1 MAEKIVESYLYE
13 LKPYVNTSAWR
24 KASGDI
30 DKALKSSSIT
40 YDEFAG
46 KKNQYLETVKRM
58 QQVQD
63 QLKQV
68 DKLISKASG
77 DELARLNKFKGFR
90 SYTDEDGVRIEGEGL
105 LGEFDKLEQS
115 AATQKIDLET
125 SSQNISGKSKFA
137 ASLAKFSGS
146 ITQAA
151 GKVTAFI
158 GAMQKG
164 IETALEL
171 ADKASQM
178 ANKLNTSG
186 GFMNMGTRDTM
197 ARYGVDAVTANAMTS
212 ALAQMGLSET
222 DLGRMT
228 EKQREVYDELINHFQ
243 SGIDK
248 IDSGKL
254 EEFYETMDEFQL
266 AQSKWKMDLQN
277 SILKLFAESDSF
289 KKLTGS
295 LEKFFDATINFL
307 ESPLVQWF
315 FDTFIEFLTAIV
327 DFASWFLNIF
337 NPGGSSSTTNNN
349 NNSKNTYYIY
359 GSDYASNDELA
370 RKIALETQSGGV
382 G

>member
-77 DELARLNKFKGFR
+77 DELARLNKFKGFK
-90 SYTDEDGVRIEGEGL
+90 SYIDENGVRIHGEGL
-105 LGEFDKLEQS
+105 LGEFDELEQS
-115 AATQKIDLET
+115 AARQKIDLET
-125 SSQNISGKSKFA
+125 ASPNVSGKSKFA

-186 GFMNMGTRDTM
+186 GFMDMGTRDTM

-212 ALAQMGLSET
+212 ALAQMGLSES

-243 SGIDK
+243 EGINK
-248 IDSGKL
+248 IDAGKL

-266 AQSKWKMDLQN
+266 AQAKWKMDLQN

-349 NNSKNTYYIY
+349 NNSRNTYYIY

>member
-90 SYTDEDGVRIEGEGL
+90 SYTDENGVRIRGEGL
-105 LGEFDKLEQS
+105 LGEFDELERS

-186 GFMNMGTRDTM
+186 GFMDMGTRDTM

>member
-1 MAEKIVESYLYE
+1 M
-13 LKPYVNTSAWR
+13 
-24 KASGDI
+24 
-30 DKALKSSSIT
+30 
-40 YDEFAG
+40 
-46 KKNQYLETVKRM
+46 
-58 QQVQD
+58 
-63 QLKQV
+63 
-68 DKLISKASG
+68 
-77 DELARLNKFKGFR
+77 NKFKGFR
-90 SYTDEDGVRIEGEGL
+90 SYTDEDGVRIRGEGL
-105 LGEFDKLEQS
+105 LGEFDELERS

-186 GFMNMGTRDTM
+186 GFMDMGTRDTM

-222 DLGRMT
+222 DFGRMT

-337 NPGGSSSTTNNN
+337 NPGGSSNTTNNN

>member
-30 DKALKSSSIT
+30 DKALKSSNIT

-90 SYTDEDGVRIEGEGL
+90 SYTDENGVRINGEGL
-105 LGEFDKLEQS
+105 LGEFDELEQS
-115 AATQKIDLET
+115 AARQKIDLET
-125 SSQNISGKSKFA
+125 SSPNVSGKSKFA

-171 ADKASQM
+171 ANKASQM

-186 GFMNMGTRDTM
+186 GFMDMGTRDTM

-212 ALAQMGLSET
+212 ALAQMGLSES

-243 SGIDK
+243 EGINK
-248 IDSGKL
+248 IDTGKL
-254 EEFYETMDEFQL
+254 DEFYETMDEFQL
-266 AQSKWKMDLQN
+266 AQAKWKMDLQN

>member
-90 SYTDEDGVRIEGEGL
+90 SYTDEDGVRIRGEGL
-105 LGEFDKLEQS
+105 LGEFDELERS

-186 GFMNMGTRDTM
+186 GFMDMGTRDTM

-212 ALAQMGLSET
+212 ALAQMGLSES

-243 SGIDK
+243 EGINK
-248 IDSGKL
+248 IDAGNL

-266 AQSKWKMDLQN
+266 AQAKWKMDLQN

-349 NNSKNTYYIY
+349 NNSRNTYYIY

>member
-90 SYTDEDGVRIEGEGL
+90 SYTDEDGVRIRGEGL
-105 LGEFDKLEQS
+105 LGEFDELEQS

-266 AQSKWKMDLQN
+266 AQAKWKMDLQN

>member
-90 SYTDEDGVRIEGEGL
+90 SYTDEDGVRIRGEGL
-105 LGEFDKLEQS
+105 LGEFDELERS

-137 ASLAKFSGS
+137 TSLAKFSGS

-186 GFMNMGTRDTM
+186 GFMDMGTRDTM

-337 NPGGSSSTTNNN
+337 NPGGSSNTTNNN

>member
-90 SYTDEDGVRIEGEGL
+90 SYTDEDGVRIRGEGL
-105 LGEFDKLEQS
+105 LGEFDELEQS

-186 GFMNMGTRDTM
+186 GFMDMGTRDTM

>member
-90 SYTDEDGVRIEGEGL
+90 SYTDEDGVRIRGEGL
-105 LGEFDKLEQS
+105 LGEFDELEQS

-137 ASLAKFSGS
+137 ANLAKFSGS

-186 GFMNMGTRDTM
+186 GFMDMGTRDTM

>member
-90 SYTDEDGVRIEGEGL
+90 SYTDEDGVRIRGEGL
-105 LGEFDKLEQS
+105 LGEFDELERS

-186 GFMNMGTRDTM
+186 GFMDMGTRDTM

-337 NPGGSSSTTNNN
+337 NPGGSSNTTNNN

>member
-90 SYTDEDGVRIEGEGL
+90 SYTNEDGVRIIGEGL
-105 LGEFDKLEQS
+105 LGEFDELEQS

-186 GFMNMGTRDTM
+186 GFMDMGTRDTM

-248 IDSGKL
+248 IDSDKL